1 MNKYVYVPM
10 ETFKNTEC
18 SSVLTQNVLGL
29 WSTYILCCEDSAI
42 PTDLGNLI
50 IVRSQT
56 NLQCLPRFKISG
68 FMS

>member
-29 WSTYILCCEDSAI
+29 WSDIHTVLVKTL
-42 PTDLGNLI
+42 PFQ
-50 IVRSQT
+50 QT
-56 NLQCLPRFKISG
+56 WEI
-68 FMS
+68 